1 MITLALMSTTGG
13 AGRSSLAVAMAHH
26 LSLLGRKVR
35 LVQLDPS
42 NNLAFELGM
51 SEAHTRGLCQAV
63 LNGTALSGEL
73 LPNQRGFDALPFGQ
87 CTPDEEFR
95 FLELCQKKP
104 GDLIDALAANMGT
117 QDIQI
122 LDLPRWPSGV
132 YNAALQMTDLNLVV
146 LSPDPLSV
154 IALDTLL
161 PKLLESRG
169 ASYFLMNRFDS
180 TKVLHLDLWTLCKTK
195 LGHRLLPFYFHED
208 QALPESVAAG
218 LPLADYAP
226 HSQLLEDHQKL
237 CNWIDSEIQ

>member
-42 NNLAFELGM
+42 NNLAFELGL
-51 SEAHTRGLCQAV
+51 SETQIGGLCSAV
-63 LNGTALSGEL
+63 LNGTALSDEL
-73 LPNQRGFDALPFGQ
+73 LPNERGFEALPFGR
-87 CTPDEEFR
+87 CTADEEFR
-95 FLELCQKKP
+95 FLEMCQNRP
-104 GDLIDALAANMGT
+104 AALIDVLAANMAD
-117 QDIQI
+117 QDILI
-122 LDLPRWPSGV
+122 LDLPRWPNLV
-132 YNAALQMTDLNLVV
+132 HNPVLQMTDLNLVV

-154 IALDTLL
+154 IALDALL